1 MKKHKEISEMYSFI
15 GFFNDGRFMNQ
26 DYRKGILDALNF
38 VRGYDN
44 SLVKIK
50 EHFTSKG
57 DEK

>member
-1 MKKHKEISEMYSFI
+1 MYSFI